1 MLPEANRNPPA
12 TEYYQ
17 EMTTTEEEDNTPA
30 SKKQVVSANHSLA
43 SAAIPVG
50 SLLAQTRSTPGNNIA
65 TTLAGRI
72 VAGEKDKAR
81 LVAEILREQQLDR
94 LKNIA
99 DHRLKNEAYGQ
110 PSGGLSQSP
119 GLPSHGRSRKTPAI
133 GARSITQSTSAPLTC
148 HTDGNICNAINM
160 RISELVALQERTYE
174 LLQQAEKRASE
185 EEVRAATREAQA
197 NRRAD
202 MLEQM
207 LLSLPGPNNFTIY

>member
-43 SAAIPVG
+43 SAAIP
-50 SLLAQTRSTPGNNIA
+50 R
-65 TTLAGRI
+65 
-72 VAGEKDKAR
+72 GEGQSSFGGQ
-81 LVAEILREQQLDR
+81 ILREQQLDR

-99 DHRLKNEAYGQ
+99 DHRLKTKHMDNHLEA
-110 PSGGLSQSP
+110 LVI
-119 GLPSHGRSRKTPAI
+119 TWVAFT
-133 GARSITQSTSAPLTC
+133 RSISQDSSNRGAFNHPVDIGPLTC